1 MPIFKK
7 ALISM
12 ILTYIVDSF
21 SICPELKV
29 HVWTNVQ
36 SMQPEIA
43 HSHLTPTWYELI
55 LGT

>member
-1 MPIFKK
+1 
-7 ALISM
+7 M

-36 SMQPEIA
+36 GMQPEIA
-43 HSHLTPTWYELI
+43 LSHLTPTWYELI